1 MLSSF
6 GLSCSRLNAL
16 RLCTRPLIYFFL
28 SFSKIFI
35 LAYYRD
41 LKGIFRSPRLVIVG
55 HYRSFLVL
63 VTTLF
68 NKLFQSVDGFA
79 LWFYAVHH
87 TEHTQE
93 SNGQNTG
100 GREVLK
106 SRGKGTRIS
115 RD

>member
-1 MLSSF
+1 MQSENLELTCDF
-6 GLSCSRLNAL
+6 DHLGLSNFEKNSGIEVFCKTLKQLLKFIYSNIYLFISIY
-16 RLCTRPLIYFFL
+16 LIN
-28 SFSKIFI
+28 SFDRWMVSHCGSI
-35 LAYYRD
+35 
-41 LKGIFRSPRLVIVG
+41 
-55 HYRSFLVL
+55 
-63 VTTLF
+63 
-68 NKLFQSVDGFA
+68 
-79 LWFYAVHH
+79 YAVHH